1 MGSCLFFETW
11 DCHFFNSE
19 WEEVPIVMHP
29 NRKTVFC
36 AFHIVCGYFDL
47 FASILA
53 CAVFAR
59 LEHFI
64 KLEGAVSMVDFM

>member
-1 MGSCLFFETW
+1 MT
-11 DCHFFNSE
+11 
-19 WEEVPIVMHP
+19 HP

-53 CAVFAR
+53 RAVFAR
-59 LEHFI
+59 LEHFL